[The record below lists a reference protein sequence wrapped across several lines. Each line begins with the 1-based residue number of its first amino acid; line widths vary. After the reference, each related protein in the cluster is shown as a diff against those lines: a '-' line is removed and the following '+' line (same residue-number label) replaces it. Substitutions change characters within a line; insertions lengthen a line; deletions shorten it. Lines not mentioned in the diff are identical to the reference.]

1 MCQTRCTFRI
11 VCIFIGNPP
20 GFLHGGAAD
29 CRRAQYDDQEKES
42 NRKTMEKNQKPVGK
56 NNKIWKLMLILFLA
70 AAGIGLAVLS
80 VQAYRKH
87 QAEAQLEQLAES
99 TSGSAQG
106 NPRQG
111 ESSPAAASGTAAQ
124 DSEALQGQD
133 NAPAQGTGA
142 SSADAAETAAEGL
155 QALKDMGIPIPEKEV
170 DFADLQANVNKD
182 IYAWIYIPDTLVD
195 YPVVQH
201 PTDNLYYL
209 NYNLDGSKGYP
220 GCIYTEDYNAKDFS
234 DPNTVIYGHNMKNG
248 TMFAGLHKFE
258 DGEYFKEHPYVYIY
272 TEEGLYVYE
281 IFAAY
286 ESGSEHILYNSDFT
300 NDYAY
305 SKYLEGIY
313 SLRSMNSNVKEDVEV
328 TTEDR
333 IVTLSTCVANK
344 SDRRYLV
351 QGVLLNED

>member
-1 MCQTRCTFRI
+1 
-11 VCIFIGNPP
+11 
-20 GFLHGGAAD
+20 
-29 CRRAQYDDQEKES
+29 
-42 NRKTMEKNQKPVGK
+42 
-56 NNKIWKLMLILFLA
+56 MLL
-70 AAGIGLAVLS
+70 
-80 VQAYRKH
+80 
-87 QAEAQLEQLAES
+87 
-99 TSGSAQG
+99 
-106 NPRQG
+106 
-111 ESSPAAASGTAAQ
+111 SPAYIANAQVIVVRKDSGIKTLA
-124 DSEALQGQD
+124 DLSGKTVALQE
-133 NAPAQGTGA
+133 A

-286 ESGSEHILYNSDFT
+286 ESGSEHILYNNDFT